1 MPWRCRAQ
9 RMRPPSECADADGV
23 PVAVCLPR
31 QPSWDSYVIASCGNK
46 SDRHRVV
53 VSYEKAVVIRAS
65 PAWVC
70 VMRTGK
76 EVMRSV
82 RLVPSACLV
91 FVVTVTLLGCTP
103 PLAPRPQ
110 STRSTDSKVIVFV
123 CDHGVA
129 KSALAAALFND
140 MAVKRGL
147 SSRAERRAAD
157 TPQREPSLST
167 DKGLAAD
174 GLPIPEGV
182 PLQLSA
188 RDIREALRVVTLGI
202 SRPVAG
208 TEGKSEDWA
217 DVPVVGDG

>member
-1 MPWRCRAQ
+1 
-9 RMRPPSECADADGV
+9 
-23 PVAVCLPR
+23 
-31 QPSWDSYVIASCGNK
+31 
-46 SDRHRVV
+46 
-53 VSYEKAVVIRAS
+53 
-65 PAWVC
+65 
-70 VMRTGK
+70 
-76 EVMRSV
+76 MRSV

-91 FVVTVTLLGCTP
+91 FVVTVTLLGCAP

-110 STRSTDSKVIVFV
+110 STRSTDSKVVVFV

-147 SSRAERRAAD
+147 SLRAERRAAD
-157 TPQREPSLST
+157 TPRREPSLST

-202 SRPVAG
+202 SRPVGHRREERGLGRRARG
-208 TEGKSEDWA
+208 RGRLSGRPRRHAQAHFQTDRRVDDEPTLTPQPFS
-217 DVPVVGDG
+217 VPRSANDC